1 MFGDT
6 CCHGRSRRRVLLDI
20 EDMPPFRI
28 RGAWACLPN
37 RRLMPTAGVSVA
49 QAGVLDKVGWVVDM
63 LASDDSDQ
71 VGEFDEAI
79 WGSEGC

>member
-1 MFGDT
+1 
-6 CCHGRSRRRVLLDI
+6 
-20 EDMPPFRI
+20 
-28 RGAWACLPN
+28 
-37 RRLMPTAGVSVA
+37 MPTAGVSVA